1 MSLPHVT
8 IEGRMVADP
17 ELRFAPSG
25 TAVAKFR
32 LVASSRKKNDA
43 GEWVDDRTLW
53 INVTSFKQLAE
64 HVAESLGKGDLVVCT
79 GRLQTDEWT
88 TDSGEKRSQTALIAD
103 AVAASLQFRT
113 IKHGEGQVSRSSG
126 APADADPWA
135 SGGGQAEEPPF

>member
-1 MSLPHVT
+1 MSLPVVT

-25 TAVAKFR
+25 IAVAKFR
-32 LVASSRKKNDA
+32 LVASSRKKNES

-88 TDSGEKRSQTALIAD
+88 TESGEKRSQTALVAD
-103 AVAASLQFRT
+103 TVGASLQFRT
-113 IKHGEGQVSRSSG
+113 IKHGEGQVARSSG
-126 APADADPWA
+126 QQANDPWA
-135 SGGGQAEEPPF
+135 ATGGQAEEPPF